1 MIGLQKSKI
10 TAIVAVILY
19 FHKPKS
25 TSSDKTVKNIDLS
38 VGQIVTRKWLLDQ
51 GYSNHRLDN
60 QLKSG
65 KLKLLVKGVY
75 THPDTNLKWQT
86 LAVSL
91 PKLLSQPV
99 SVGGLTALS
108 QQGLAQ
114 YANPGGTTSVDFFS
128 SAACPGWIKL
138 LSSQLESS
146 KLNWQTTN
154 RLWQGGWP
162 QATELKE
169 LTWIDTLPPI
179 LLSSPEQAFFELLMG
194 VPKTTSFEHA
204 DQIMQGLTH
213 LSPKKLSLLLKN
225 CINVKV
231 KRLFFWFSDRHLYA
245 WRTRLNVDDYNLG
258 SGKRVLAEGGTLDKS
273 YQITVPGYLV
283 GEEP

>member
-1 MIGLQKSKI
+1 MKSI
-10 TAIVAVILY
+10 NL
-19 FHKPKS
+19 P
-25 TSSDKTVKNIDLS
+25 

-51 GYSNHRLDN
+51 GYSKHKLDN

-91 PKLLSQPV
+91 PRLLHQPA

-114 YANPGGTTSVDFFS
+114 YTNPAGAKTVEFFS
-128 SAACPGWIKL
+128 SAPCPGWIKL
-138 LSSQLESS
+138 LCSQLE
-146 KLNWQTTN
+146 LTIINWRTTN

-162 QATELKE
+162 EATELNE
-169 LTWIDTLPPI
+169 LTWMDTLPPM
-179 LLSSPEQAFFELLMG
+179 LLSSPEQAYFELLMG
-194 VPKTTSFEHA
+194 VPKTISFEHA

-225 CINVKV
+225 CISVKV
-231 KRLFFWFSDRHLYA
+231 KRLFFWFADRHQYA
-245 WRTRLNVDDYNLG
+245 WRTRLNVNDYNLG

-273 YQITVPGYLV
+273 YQITVPEFLAGKEL
-283 GEEP
+283 